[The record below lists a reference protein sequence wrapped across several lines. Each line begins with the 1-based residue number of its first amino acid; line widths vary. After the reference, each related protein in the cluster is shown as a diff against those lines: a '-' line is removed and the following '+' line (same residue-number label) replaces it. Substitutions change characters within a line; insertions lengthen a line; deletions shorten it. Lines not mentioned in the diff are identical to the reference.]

1 MIGNTNPSAGAQTSE
16 NLFINALP
24 FKFPAEPVTFYFS
37 DTDKPEIPLVRL
49 LTDQLI
55 PPVVRSLY
63 PNLPKDKPV
72 FTSFDRPVDGFTP
85 LQIDFTDKDNYH
97 LAKKYYN
104 RAVINYF
111 RGRGNLV
118 QETFVHDTEVWVG
131 NPELK
136 KKSPDFLSC
145 YDRFTIRVS
154 YDFAHKTPMLIIS
167 YDRPARILNKSVKA
181 MIDEYNAASADPFE
195 QAGTNPVELFKKVLV
210 TMRVGKNHRRK
221 FTIRKYAHLM
231 EDVENGETIDFNHV
245 HPIMNTRLEA
255 YLGMEEEEDN
265 PFRRP
270 ESKYKKHCAK
280 IDSFIT
286 HYLYVEEFLKVVP
299 FERQY
304 IHVEAGHVN
313 PASKELVFAG
323 GATNYVPRKGVNDGP
338 FRGPSSSNIKLL
350 FIGHQDRKEDAKSLL
365 SHLRSGYGDYT
376 GLETY
381 LGCPFTVQT
390 GVPFSTDHPFEEIRQ
405 KFEQLWPTID
415 HAASYIGI
423 YMTPVS
429 KHIKDAEK
437 LKDYYRVKEL
447 FLKYGIPVQCIE
459 TDKMLQRLAEDE
471 RTHKK
476 YFGYTLQNMS
486 IAINAKLGGTP
497 WRLNVPEKRELVI
510 GVGAFRNRLDGT
522 KYIGS
527 AFSFDNTG
535 SFNSFR
541 HFRKDEIDEL
551 GGSIKMAVKAFSNT
565 IQNPDRLIIHYYKD
579 MNEREVQVI
588 EEALGSLDLAVP
600 IFIVTINKTE
610 SEDIFVFDE
619 KSPEKMPFSGR
630 YVNLGAYRYL
640 LCNNTRYENNYGR
653 VESYPFPVKLKIWS
667 PNAPEDLD
675 QNTIRQLI
683 DQVYQFSRIYWKS
696 VSQQNLP
703 VTTKYPEMVAEIAPF
718 FTGSHIPESA
728 DYHNLWFL

>member
-104 RAVINYF
+104 RAIITYF
-111 RGRGNLV
+111 HHHDMLV
-118 QETFVHDTEVWVG
+118 QETFVHDTQVWVK
-131 NPELK
+131 NRELQE
-136 KKSPDFLSC
+136 KSPDFLSC
-145 YDRFTIRVS
+145 YDRFTLRVS
-154 YDFAHKTPMLIIS
+154 YDPIHRTPMLVVS
-167 YDRPARILNKSVKA
+167 YDRPARILRKSVKE
-181 MIDEYNAASADPFE
+181 MVDEFNSAAQDPFE
-195 QAGTNPVELFKKVLV
+195 QPGDNPVQFFKKVLV
-210 TMRVGKNHRRK
+210 TTRVGKNKHRK
-221 FTIRKYAHLM
+221 ITIRKYAHLM
-231 EDVENGETIDFNHV
+231 EDVENGETIDFSHV
-245 HPIMNTRLEA
+245 HPIMNAGLES
-255 YLGMEEEEDN
+255 YLGITEDEDN
-265 PFRRP
+265 PYVRP
-270 ESKYKKHCAK
+270 ESKYKKHCDK
-280 IDSFIT
+280 INGFISR
-286 HYLYVEEFLKVVP
+286 LLNNEDFLKVIP
-299 FERQY
+299 FENQY
-304 IHVEAGHVN
+304 IHVEAGCVN
-313 PASKELVFAG
+313 PASKELVFG
-323 GATNYVPRKGVNDGP
+323 GGSTNYVPRKGVNDGP

-350 FIGHQDRKEDAKSLL
+350 FIGHKDHKQDAARLL
-365 SHLRSGYGDYT
+365 LCFQKGYGDYS

-381 LGCPFTVQT
+381 LGCPFTYQK
-390 GVPFSTDHPFEEIRQ
+390 GISFNTDHPYEEIRSSFLEMQ
-405 KFEQLWPTID
+405 TDLDRT
-415 HAASYIGI
+415 ASYIGI

-429 KHIKDAEK
+429 KNIKDAEK

-459 TDKMLQRLAEDE
+459 TDKMLQRLSEDE
-471 RTHKK
+471 RSGKK

-497 WRLNVPEKRELVI
+497 WRLRVGDKRELVI
-510 GVGAFRNRLDGT
+510 GVGAFRNRLTGT

-535 SFNSFR
+535 VFNSFQL
-541 HFRKDEIDEL
+541 FRKDDIDEL
-551 GGSIKMAVKAFSNT
+551 AGSIKLAIRAFSNT
-565 IQNPDRLIIHYYKD
+565 IQNPERLIIHYYKD
-579 MNEREVQVI
+579 MNEREVQSI
-588 EEALGSLDLAVP
+588 EDALNSLDLSIP

-610 SEDIFVFDE
+610 SEDIFVFDT
-619 KSPEKMPFSGR
+619 KSPAKMPYSGR
-630 YVNLGAYRYL
+630 YVNLGGFRYL

-703 VTTKYPEMVAEIAPF
+703 VTTKYPEMVAEIAPYF
-718 FTGSHIPESA
+718 NANHIPESS